1 MTAGMATMSCSS
13 APISRQHNEI
23 PMSSFSSILFVDRT

>member
-13 APISRQHNEI
+13 APITRQHNEI
-23 PMSSFSSILFVDRT
+23 PMSYFIRIPFFDRT